1 MSKTTTAKQ
10 LREKYGVKP
19 SGAVSARVKE
29 QTKTINKIAKA
40 VSSSPKTISEIS
52 GELGIELQVTTWY
65 VLTMTR
71 HKKLKAVQKNED
83 GYWTYAPTSEGSD

>member
-19 SGAVSARVKE
+19 SEAVSARMKE

-40 VSSSPKTISEIS
+40 VSSNPKTISEIS
-52 GELGIELQVTTWY
+52 GELGIDLKVTAWY
-65 VLTMTR
+65 VFTMTR
-71 HKKLKAVQKNED
+71 HKKLRAVRKNED
-83 GYWTYAPTSEGSD
+83 GYWSYTRTSEGGD

>member
-19 SGAVSARVKE
+19 SGEVSARVKE
-29 QTKTINKIAKA
+29 QTKTINRIVKV
-40 VSSSPKTISEIS
+40 VSSGPKTISEIS
-52 GELGIELQVTTWY
+52 GELGIELRVAAWY
-65 VLTMTR
+65 VFTMTR

-83 GYWTYAPTSEGSD
+83 GYWRYAQFSEGGG